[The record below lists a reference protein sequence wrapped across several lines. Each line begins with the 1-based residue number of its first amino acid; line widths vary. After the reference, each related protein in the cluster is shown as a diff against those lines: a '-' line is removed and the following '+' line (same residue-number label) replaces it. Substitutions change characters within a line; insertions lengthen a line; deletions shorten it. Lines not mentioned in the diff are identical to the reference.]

1 MVRIVWA
8 KREGVLASEGRWS
21 KTDSELQMEGKR
33 WLASFRT
40 LKVGIWQPSVSRP
53 SSPEPPRP
61 HRGCAPRWPIAR
73 LPQFKVRKHARA
85 NRRMY
90 PINDPMRQR
99 RRVDRRGLFLFA
111 YRLPGSRA
119 LRFTFTLPELTICIS
134 SPPLPARRRT
144 TSDDSHHATHSCD
157 ASRTGASHS
166 DARMAD
172 SSRSCRQGSMSSCS
186 RSCR

>member
-1 MVRIVWA
+1 MTNTMKYGA
-8 KREGVLASEGRWS
+8 HCLATICFDTIFPR
-21 KTDSELQMEGKR
+21 TPAP
-33 WLASFRT
+33 ASR
-40 LKVGIWQPSVSRP
+40 L
-53 SSPEPPRP
+53 
-61 HRGCAPRWPIAR
+61 CAPLAGSPPTAI
-73 LPQFKVRKHARA
+73 QGHARA